1 MTSQRRPHIGPPVW
15 EWCVRTKDDAD
26 PAQAQGRGAR
36 LVTAAVVVAV
46 ALFAL
51 IGIGGPLIG
60 HGVFAATDALVQS
73 SPYRDAGL
81 AGTVQTAFQN
91 DTYDT
96 FLPNTLLFAD
106 ALKAGHIAAWNPY
119 ILGGVPLGATPN
131 FAVASPLTLPY
142 YLLPGWLAPAWTKLL
157 EIAVSVGGCFLF
169 GRRAGLGRPAALV
182 GGLVF
187 ATSAFLIAWTG
198 WPQTRTA
205 ALIGFVFWAVE
216 RLVQR
221 GRALDAVLLAASVAA
236 MLFGGFPAVTGYT
249 LFFAAIYLVVR
260 VVAEHRSGRWGADVR
275 VLVGAA
281 AGLAGGVALAAVQLL
296 PFGSFM
302 SQALVAG
309 REQTP
314 QDHLPP
320 EALITA
326 LAPEGLGN
334 VNPGQQPAFMLGVN
348 FVEALSYV
356 GAVAIVLAVVAVASP
371 GRGRGLLPRGVW
383 FFLIV
388 AIGLT
393 VATTYGGGPLLAVA
407 QKLPV
412 LFSDNY
418 VGRVRSV
425 LGFLIAVLAAAGF
438 EVVLRGR
445 EPTREPTGRLRWAV
459 PVYGAVVWLAAAAG
473 TAWIWWRARDLA
485 RATDTAAA
493 DDVARLYLLDR
504 QVLAALVLVAVAVA
518 GVAVLR
524 WVGGG
529 RVLRGLRV
537 GVAVLLPMLIAVQA
551 LGLVRD
557 YWPRSERDTFY
568 PVTDAQLYLQ
578 QNLGHERYAFALDG
592 MGTGADI
599 PLGLRALNGHIFVNG
614 TMSDLIEALPGAQFQ
629 DPPTLPVFSA
639 GPGVATS
646 PVLDRLGV
654 RYFVTSP
661 IQPVFGDLDAD
672 VGDGGT
678 TRLAPETP
686 ISVPIP
692 PGAAL
697 RGLAVIPESVPDV
710 PGSTRIEVVL
720 RAADGSVVA
729 RNSRIDAGMVPGQ
742 MFAVPLT
749 EAPGPAVTAEVTVHG
764 PQPITVRTTA
774 GAPAVSTIRAQDDG
788 LQLTHAGSSVI
799 YQRLT
804 ALPRIRWASETVVEP
819 DPQRQVQLVAS
830 GTLRPDQ
837 VVLGT
842 PGPAATAGPATLDVT
857 DDGLDDIDVT
867 VDAAGSGYLVV
878 ADALQVGWTVEVD
891 GQPAA
896 VRPADHGTV
905 AVAVPAGHHVVHWQ
919 YRSATATAGVWVS
932 TVAALGLLAI
942 VGLTVW
948 RRRRDSAMTTLDT
961 LSPRGE
967 ADLESVGLGSPER
980 TRRGHDHS

>member
-1 MTSQRRPHIGPPVW
+1 MRTRDDTGPAGD
-15 EWCVRTKDDAD
+15 RA
-26 PAQAQGRGAR
+26 G
-36 LVTAAVVVAV
+36 LVTAVVAV
-46 ALFAL
+46 AVAVFAL

-81 AGTVQTAFQN
+81 AGTVQSAFLN

-96 FLPNTLLFAD
+96 FLPNTLLFAQ
-106 ALKAGHIAAWNPY
+106 ALKAGHVAAWNPY
-119 ILGGVPLGATPN
+119 ILGGVPLGGTTN
-131 FAVASPLTLPY
+131 FAVASPLDLPY
-142 YLLPGWLAPAWTKLL
+142 YLLPGWLAPAWAKLL
-157 EIAVSVGGCFLF
+157 EIAVTVGGCFLF
-169 GRRAGLGRPAALV
+169 GRRVGLGRPAALV

-205 ALIGFVFWAVE
+205 AVIGFVFWAVE

-221 GRALDAVLLAASVAA
+221 GRALDAALLAVAVAA
-236 MLFGGFPAVTGYT
+236 MLFGGFPAVTGYA

-260 VVAEHRSGRWGADVR
+260 VLAEHRSGRWGVDVR
-275 VLVGAA
+275 VLAGAV
-281 AGLAGGVALAAVQLL
+281 AGLVGGVALAAVQLL
-296 PFGSFM
+296 PFAEFM
-302 SQALVAG
+302 SAALVGG
-309 REQTP
+309 RAQTP
-314 QDHLPP
+314 QDHLPV

-326 LAPEGLGN
+326 LAPEALGT
-334 VNPGQQPAFMLGVN
+334 VNPDRKPLFLLGTN
-348 FVEALSYV
+348 FVESLSYV
-356 GAVAIVLAVVAVASP
+356 GAVAIVLLVVAVASP
-371 GRGRGLLPRGVW
+371 VRARGLLPRGVW
-383 FFLIV
+383 LFLLA

-393 VATTYGGGPLLAVA
+393 VAMTYGGGPLLAAA

-412 LFSDNY
+412 LFSENY

-425 LGFLIAVLAAAGF
+425 LGFLVAVLAATGF

-445 EPTREPTGRLRWAV
+445 GDRSRWPV
-459 PVYGAVVWLAAAAG
+459 PLYGAVVWVAAAAA
-473 TAWIWWRARDLA
+473 TAWVWWQARDVA
-485 RATDTAAA
+485 RAADTAAA
-493 DDVARLYLLDR
+493 DDVARLYLLDQ
-504 QVLAALVLVAVAVA
+504 QVLAALGLVAVAVV
-518 GVAVLR
+518 GTAVLR
-524 WVGGG
+524 WVDGG

-537 GVAVLLPMLIAVQA
+537 GVAVLLPVLIAVQA

-557 YWPRSERDTFY
+557 YWPRSDRDTFY
-568 PVTDAQLYLQ
+568 PVTDAQQFLQ

-614 TMSDLIEALPGAQFQ
+614 TMSDLIEALPGDQFQ
-629 DPPTLPVFSA
+629 DPPTLPVLSA

-661 IQPVFGDLDAD
+661 VQPLFGDLDPD
-672 VGDGGT
+672 VGDGAT
-678 TRLAPETP
+678 TALVPERTV
-686 ISVPIP
+686 SVPIP

-729 RNSRIDAGMVPGQ
+729 RNNRIDTGMVAGQ

-749 EAPGPAVTAEVTVHG
+749 EASGTPVTADITVHG

-774 GAPAVSTIRAQDDG
+774 GAPAVSTVRTQGDG
-788 LQLTHAGSSVI
+788 LKIAHAGSSVI
-799 YQRLT
+799 YERLT
-804 ALPRIRWASETVVEP
+804 ALPRIRWASATVVEP
-819 DPQRQVQLVAS
+819 DPRRQVQLVAG

-837 VVLGT
+837 VVLGA
-842 PGPAATAGPATLDVT
+842 PGPVAAPGPATLDVT

-867 VDAAGSGYLVV
+867 VDAAASGYLVV

-891 GQPAA
+891 GSPA
-896 VRPADHGTV
+896 RLLDADHGTV
-905 AVAVPAGHHVVHWQ
+905 AVAVPPGRHTVRWAYG
-919 YRSATATAGVWVS
+919 SATATAGVWV
-932 TVAALGLLAI
+932 TAVAALGLLA
-942 VGLTVW
+942 VVATTLWW
-948 RRRRDSAMTTLDT
+948 RRRDRDHDD
-961 LSPRGE
+961 PRY
-967 ADLESVGLGSPER
+967 AR
-980 TRRGHDHS
+980 HARRGRSGVRRPRRSRTDSTRP